1 MTVRTC
7 ELSVEKKQ
15 ADSYEV
21 TVTNPSDKVAFMIR
35 LTAKDAKGNLVCP
48 AYWSDNYLTL
58 APGESRNITC
68 RMPSLAKDAKV
79 TIQAE

>member
-35 LTAKDAKGNLVCP
+35 LTAKDSKGNLVCP

-58 APGESRNITC
+58 APGETKTVTC
-68 RMPSLAKDAKV
+68 NLPSLEGGA
-79 TIQAE
+79 TINIQ